1 MFDFLESSFLQ
12 TRIYGNKRIVFED
25 GGGVDIIEYDTDIL
39 LISSGG
45 MRLRIF
51 GSGFIIDRI
60 SADIVSIQGNIQS
73 LEFENR

>member
-1 MFDFLESSFLQ
+1 MLLALL
-12 TRIYGNKRIVFED
+12 
-25 GGGVDIIEYDTDIL
+25 IEYDTDIL